1 MSIKI
6 QKILRFIPIINF
18 ITVFLWLRLCMVKAM
33 KPNQYFK
40 KLGLLFLLVILITV
54 VRIVLDKVF
63 NNEIVTAIST
73 WVGIYLYFLSMAW
86 VSVKAQEEILMEQ

>member
-6 QKILRFIPIINF
+6 QKVLRFIPLINF
-18 ITVFLWLRLCMVKAM
+18 ISVFLWLRLCMVKPM
-33 KPNQYFK
+33 KPTQYFK
-40 KLGLLFLLVILITV
+40 KLGLMFLLLFLITV

-63 NNEIVTAIST
+63 NNEIVTTIST

-86 VSVKAQEEILMEQ
+86 VSVKAQEEILMEE

>member
-6 QKILRFIPIINF
+6 QKVLRFIPFINF
-18 ITVFLWLRLCMVKAM
+18 ISVFLWLRLCMVKAM
-33 KPNQYFK
+33 KPKQYFK

-63 NNEIVTAIST
+63 SNEIVKTIST
-73 WVGIYLYFLSMAW
+73 WGGIYLSFLSMAW
-86 VSVKAQEEILMEQ
+86 VSVKAQEEILMEE